1 MPTKKG
7 ALNES
12 VGTGKVWNGEGQR
25 LCGTGG
31 LVVTVSNS
39 YVYGRA
45 CHGSLLENNQV
56 RSVNSSR
63 NLPGSRK

>member
-1 MPTKKG
+1 M
-7 ALNES
+7 NES
-12 VGTGKVWNGEGQR
+12 VGTGKVWKGEGQR

-39 YVYGRA
+39 HVYGGA
-45 CHGSLLENNQV
+45 CNVSLLEPNQV

-63 NLPGSRK
+63 NLHGSRK